1 MELFIAGFV
10 AEYPIMFTI
19 ASIMGMVRLV
29 IKPLMTILHS
39 LAEATET
46 TRDEEIL
53 KKIEENKAF
62 KGFLFVL
69 DYVFSLKLK
78 KPAIIVEKKK

>member
-1 MELFIAGFV
+1 MELFISGLV
-10 AEYPIMFTI
+10 LEYPILLSI
-19 ASIMGMVRLV
+19 AAIIGMVRLV
-29 IKPLMTILHS
+29 VKPLMVILHS

-53 KKIEENKAF
+53 KKIEENKIY

-78 KPAIIVEKKK
+78 KPVILVEKKK